1 LIGNMRKHL
10 NLSTD
15 GEAIRLGM
23 SYRPYGSFFS
33 GDARPGLEL
42 RGHWQNPNLVMDD
55 NGSISRAF
63 QPDGRVYRGDERNR
77 PYAAEVVPVTLKE
90 GTSAEFEAACAAAPH

>member
-1 LIGNMRKHL
+1 MRKHL

-23 SYRPYGSFFS
+23 SYRPLGSFS
-33 GDARPGLEL
+33 PEARPSLEL
-42 RGHWQNPNLVMDD
+42 RGHWQNPNMVMDD

-63 QPDGRVYRGDERNR
+63 EPDGSVYRGHDSNR
-77 PYAAEVVPVTLKE
+77 PYPGEIVPVTLKE
-90 GTSAEFEAACAAAPH
+90 GVTSEFESACAAAPH